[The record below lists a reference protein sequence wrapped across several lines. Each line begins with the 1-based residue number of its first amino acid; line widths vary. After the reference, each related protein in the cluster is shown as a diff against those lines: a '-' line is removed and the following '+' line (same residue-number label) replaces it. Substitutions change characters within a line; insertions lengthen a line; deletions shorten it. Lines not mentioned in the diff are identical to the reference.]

1 MKLFLLSAV
10 TLAGFGAP
18 MTANAQLFGSV
29 DNNTL
34 LYGGAGAGLGAFAGS
49 QIAPSGNR
57 TEGAAIGAVAGGLLG
72 AAYGNS
78 QSTYYGNPYA
88 GQFNPGFNQRNLIGA
103 GIGAGLGG
111 VIGSNIAGSGQRQE
125 GTAIGAALGGL
136 VGYGIANRTA
146 QRPMRYGSMPQY
158 PSYGPSYG
166 SSYGQAYTQTEA
178 QHRYAYG
185 HPHQPRVTYAPAQ
198 PHYQPHYQ
206 SHYQTQAYYPSAY
219 QGQIAPAPAW
229 PSAPTYYSQPT
240 TSGCSHGVCRRRVW

>member
-1 MKLFLLSAV
+1 MKLFLLGAV

-18 MTANAQLFGSV
+18 MAANAQLFGSV

-57 TEGAAIGAVAGGLLG
+57 TEGAAIGAVTGGLLG

-88 GQFNPGFNQRNLIGA
+88 GQFNPGFNQRNLIGT

-136 VGYGIANRTA
+136 AGYTIANRTA

-158 PSYGPSYG
+158 SSYGPSYG
-166 SSYGQAYTQTEA
+166 PS
-178 QHRYAYG
+178 YG

-198 PHYQPHYQ
+198 PHYQPYYQ
-206 SHYQTQAYYPSAY
+206 SHYTTQAYYPSVY
-219 QGQIAPAPAW
+219 HGQIAPAPAW
-229 PSAPTYYSQPT
+229 PSTPTYYSQPT
-240 TSGCSHGVCRRRVW
+240 TSGCSDGVCRRRVW

>member
-1 MKLFLLSAV
+1 MKLFLLGAM

-78 QSTYYGNPYA
+78 RSTYYGNPYA
-88 GQFNPGFNQRNLIGA
+88 GQFNPGFNQRNLIGT

-136 VGYGIANRTA
+136 AGYTIANRTA
-146 QRPMRYGSMPQY
+146 PRPMRYGSTPHY
-158 PSYGPSYG
+158 PSYGPAYVQSYAPTYAQQE
-166 SSYGQAYTQTEA
+166 YG
-178 QHRYAYG
+178 YG
-185 HPHQPRVTYAPAQ
+185 YPHQPRVTYAPAQ
-198 PHYQPHYQ
+198 PHYQPQYQ

-219 QGQIAPAPAW
+219 QGQAAPTPTW
-229 PSAPTYYSQPT
+229 PSTPTYYSQPIPA
-240 TSGCSHGVCRRRVW
+240 GCSTGVCRRRVW